1 MLGNISIPSVNSE
14 EMNTATE
21 YLEWRIEC
29 SCHIYVKFPVT
40 TKPIQLTMAK
50 RRKKKNNQETK
61 FSPFGLI
68 NSQFGGIWRTIDT
81 FQYSA
86 LDAWYRVLLSCFW
99 IRLAREEKRY
109 VCLATRT
116 SNHCKLLHGL
126 VSLALKKKKKR
137 KKPSMN
143 SFPITT
149 FQKQRLILSLKGIIE
164 IFRATRN
171 VAHAW

>member
-126 VSLALKKKKKR
+126 VSLALKKKKKEKNHR
-137 KKPSMN
+137 WTVFPLRRFKN
-143 SFPITT
+143 SDWYC
-149 FQKQRLILSLKGIIE
+149 
-164 IFRATRN
+164 
-171 VAHAW
+171 H